1 MKVGQIIILTD
12 FIVENTNLT
21 TVLPVWQT
29 LTVFKDGSRTGSSPP
44 PIPLNFLEFFF
55 DCITLIPFN
64 CCNVYNTYFILY
76 SQYKNHRV
84 YVMAMGIKTTHRP
97 KEFYRAVLHP
107 CSRVLEFLDPPLILF
122 MMADFVVWSW
132 KGNGWFRAKHMFTLG
147 GYAFKSVSPVKP
159 CKVVQKQGSPICM
172 KFCEQV
178 TLYPSIVNLNFFF
191 LIGSIWPPY
200 KAPPVL
206 DCF

>member
-1 MKVGQIIILTD
+1 MFTIRILSS
-12 FIVENTNLT
+12 
-21 TVLPVWQT
+21 T
-29 LTVFKDGSRTGSSPP
+29 LSTKTIGYMWWPWAS
-44 PIPLNFLEFFF
+44 
-55 DCITLIPFN
+55 
-64 CCNVYNTYFILY
+64 
-76 SQYKNHRV
+76 
-84 YVMAMGIKTTHRP
+84 KTTHRP
-97 KEFYRAVLHP
+97 KEFYSAGLHP

-191 LIGSIWPPY
+191 DWFNMAAL
-200 KAPPVL
+200 
-206 DCF
+206 